1 MQTKQTYTIISL
13 SNKIKLVQFNISII
27 CGIIGGENALIYLHW
42 LKQTMLRYVF
52 SEVFRSKFQFVKTKC
67 QLNQTTIFQAFGAQK
82 RRSLQRA
89 PN

>member
-1 MQTKQTYTIISL
+1 MWNHWWRECADIST
-13 SNKIKLVQFNISII
+13 LVKTDYAEV
-27 CGIIGGENALIYLHW
+27 C
-42 LKQTMLRYVF
+42 VF
-52 SEVFRSKFQFVKTKC
+52 GVFRSKFQFVKTKC